1 MNKCLIFLKGYAAI
15 ILLTGSIFSACQNT
29 INKDSDASRDGE
41 APVYSPQ
48 ESMERMKL
56 VSGFEVKL
64 VAAEPLVIA
73 PVALQFDTRNR
84 LWVVEMTS
92 YMPDTL
98 GTGEDLPQGRIVI
111 LSDTTGDGIMDTRKV
126 FMDSLVMPRAICF
139 INNGLL
145 IAEPPNLWFVEIQ
158 DDRPVNKTLVD
169 PEYAV
174 GGNVEHQPNTLYR
187 AMDNWIYN
195 GESTRRYRFRNGQW
209 IIEKT
214 LLRGQWGISQD
225 DQGRLFYNNNSQ
237 NLLGDFFPPAFSGG
251 THSIAKLHGYN
262 ERIVPDNRVYPA
274 APTPGVNRGYQENI
288 LDDSLRLINFTAAS
302 GPVIYRGDLF
312 DSAFSGNAFVAEPSA
327 NLIKRNI
334 LTENGNRVEG
344 RQAYQGYE
352 FLASTDERFRPV
364 TLYNSPEGA
373 LYLTDMYRG
382 IIQHVTYLTPYLKE
396 QIAQRK
402 LSAPLNCGRIYK
414 IIPQNT
420 TPQLPIMP
428 DATDSLVLMLAH
440 PNGWIRDKAQQLL
453 IDRRD
458 LRALPALHELIST
471 SSNPL
476 AIIHALW
483 TLEGLDQLQK
493 DKLLPLLY
501 HSDIRIQRQ
510 VLTILASS
518 GKHFAAQKIVNA
530 LENFIPRSDKLLYP
544 YIAFATKV
552 YSGENTAL
560 SQKIF
565 QKILKQSPED
575 IFLASAI
582 LDNYKGSGEAL
593 LSSLG
598 LSRTDTTSS
607 FVRELNRQ
615 ELQQTKKINAEKQKE
630 VQNMFPRGYELYTTI
645 CQSCHGVD
653 GNGIAAVAP
662 PLNNSEWVTGNPSA
676 LMSITLFGLKGPV
689 TVAGK
694 TYNEQQFGEMPGIG
708 NNQQLSDEDIAEL
721 LSFIRKAWQN
731 SSPSIEPEAVRK
743 IRNKFSGRLHPFTQ
757 EELLKEFSSK

>member
-1 MNKCLIFLKGYAAI
+1 MNRCSIFWKGYAAI
-15 ILLTGSIFSACQNT
+15 ILFTGFFFSACQQVT
-29 INKDSDASRDGE
+29 HTDLAASRDGE
-41 APVYSPQ
+41 APVYSPE
-48 ESMERMKL
+48 ESMKRMKL

-73 PVALQFDTRNR
+73 PVALQFDNRNR
-84 LWVVEMTS
+84 LWVVEMVS

-98 GTGEDLPQGRIVI
+98 GRGEELPQGRIVI
-111 LSDTTGDGIMDTRKV
+111 LSDTSGDGIMDNRVV
-126 FMDSLVMPRAICF
+126 FMDSLIMPRAICF
-139 INNGLL
+139 INNGIL

-187 AMDNWIYN
+187 AMDNWIYS
-195 GESTRRYRFRNGQW
+195 GESTRRYRYRNGQW

-214 LLRGQWGISQD
+214 ILRGQWGISQD

-237 NLLGDFFPPAFSGG
+237 NLLGDFFPPAFSGVAFQG
-251 THSIAKLHGYN
+251 FN

-274 APTPGVNRGYQENI
+274 APTPGVNRGYQEDI

-312 DSAFSGNAFVAEPSA
+312 DSSFYGNAFVAEPSA

-334 LTENGNRVEG
+334 LAENGNRVEG

-402 LSAPLNCGRIYK
+402 LSNPLNCGRIYK
-414 IIPQNT
+414 IIPANAK
-420 TPQLPIMP
+420 PQPRILP
-428 DATDSLVLMLAH
+428 DATDSLVYLLAH

-458 LRALPALHELIST
+458 MRALPALHDLIRTATNS
-471 SSNPL
+471 L
-476 AIIHALW
+476 AVIHALW

-493 DKLLPLLY
+493 DELLILLKNA
-501 HSDIRIQRQ
+501 DMLVQRQ
-510 VLTILASS
+510 ALTVLATS
-518 GKHFAAQKIVNA
+518 GNRFAGQKMLNF
-530 LENFIPRSDKLLYP
+530 LEHSIPVSDRLLYP
-544 YIAFATKV
+544 YIAFATST
-552 YSGENTAL
+552 YSEENI
-560 SQKIF
+560 SQADKIF
-565 QKILKQSPED
+565 RELLKQSPD
-575 IFLASAI
+575 DLFLASVI
-582 LDNYKGSGEAL
+582 LDNQQGSPVELLNRLAL
-593 LSSLG
+593 KRS
-598 LSRTDTTSS
+598 DTTMAI
-607 FVRELNRQ
+607 VRELNRM
-615 ELQQTKKINAEKQKE
+615 ELKQTQKINAEKQKKIRE
-630 VQNMFPRGYELYTTI
+630 LFPRGHELYTTI
-645 CQSCHGVD
+645 CQSCHGAD
-653 GNGIAAVAP
+653 GNGVAGVAP
-662 PLNNSEWVTGNPSA
+662 PLNNSEWVTGNPAA
-676 LMSITLFGLKGPV
+676 LLSITLYGLKGPV

-694 TYNEQQFGEMPGIG
+694 TYTEQQVGEMPGIG
-708 NNQQLSDEDIAEL
+708 TNQQLTDEDIAVV
-721 LSFIRKAWQN
+721 LSYIRKSWQN
-731 SSPSIEPEAVRK
+731 SSPAVKPEAVRD
-743 IRNKFSGRLHPFTQ
+743 IRKKFAGRQHPFTQ
-757 EELLKEFSSK
+757 EELQQEFSIK